1 MPGLLRSFS
10 PTDSMKPL
18 AGSTVNVD
26 EIEINRRDQHFT
38 VNNKYGA
45 LADEDA
51 ERIEQNRES

>member
-45 LADEDA
+45 LVDEDA

>member
-26 EIEINRRDQHFT
+26 EIEINRRDQHFN

-45 LADEDA
+45 LVDEDA
-51 ERIEQNRES
+51 EKIEQNRES